1 MPDYEIIRSRRR
13 TLALEIKDCRV
24 IVRAPM
30 RLSRTA
36 IDAFVTSH
44 ADWIRKH
51 MARAQSRAAA
61 HTEPDEAMR
70 AALIKRARACL
81 PPRVEYYAR
90 IMGVRPANSQNNRCA
105 HAVRKLFVKGK
116 HLLFVAADAVPGRGD
131 RLCGRARTGSFKAYE
146 PQRGVL
152 RRDCARDARL

>member
-30 RLSRTA
+30 RLSHTA

-44 ADWIRKH
+44 ADWISEH

-70 AALIKRARACL
+70 AALIKRARAYL
-81 PPRVEYYAR
+81 PPAR
-90 IMGVRPANSQNNRCA
+90 RILRAHNGSAPRKHQNNRRA

-131 RLCGRARTGSFKAYE
+131 RLCGRA
-146 PQRGVL
+146 
-152 RRDCARDARL
+152 